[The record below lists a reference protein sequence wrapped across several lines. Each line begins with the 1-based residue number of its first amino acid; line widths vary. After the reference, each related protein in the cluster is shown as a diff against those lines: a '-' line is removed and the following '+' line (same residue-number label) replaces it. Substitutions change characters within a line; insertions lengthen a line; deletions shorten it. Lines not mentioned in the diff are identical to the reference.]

1 MNPHH
6 AARATAIVRVLTTQ
20 RNTQQSGG
28 LADAFAAADVEVLS
42 PSTLTTVIPAKAA
55 IGFTHL
61 WPAISRPSTAHTPLA
76 REAGRGRGPLRS
88 NGRVRGVP
96 VTSFFAVPHSQTAA
110 IFTSRSAPR
119 DRAPLTLPT
128 LTRWA
133 PPSPR
138 CRGARCIGD
147 RRTCPQKCVNPTAAF
162 AGMTDL

>member
-1 MNPHH
+1 
-6 AARATAIVRVLTTQ
+6 R
-20 RNTQQSGG
+20 
-28 LADAFAAADVEVLS
+28 
-42 PSTLTTVIPAKAA
+42 PSTTTTATPAKAA

-61 WPAISRPSTAHTPLA
+61 WPAMSRPSTAHTPLA

-96 VTSFFAVPHSQTAA
+96 VTSFFAAPLSQTAGTC
-110 IFTSRSAPR
+110 TSRRLVQLSAAPR
-119 DRAPLTLPT
+119 DGAPLTLPT

-147 RRTCPQKCVNPTAAF
+147 RRTRRQRYVHAIAAE
-162 AGMTDL
+162 AGTHPSTQWVYRKHPYLDNHGSRRSPG

>member
-1 MNPHH
+1 M
-6 AARATAIVRVLTTQ
+6 TTC
-20 RNTQQSGG
+20 
-28 LADAFAAADVEVLS
+28 LVAFACFVVNHKGHQDQR
-42 PSTLTTVIPAKAA
+42 PFTSTPVIPAKAA

-61 WPAISRPSTAHTPLA
+61 WPAMSGRGSAPTPLA

-96 VTSFFAVPHSQTAA
+96 VTSFFAAPRSHTPGT
-110 IFTSRSAPR
+110 FTRRPLVQLSAAPR

-147 RRTCPQKCVNPTAAF
+147 RRTRRQRYVHAIAAL
-162 AGMTDL
+162 AGMTGNSVLETEHLP

>member
-1 MNPHH
+1 MISFNQPFFIPSS
-6 AARATAIVRVLTTQ
+6 RRRPGPISPCDGCMDQVPVVGRRYVP
-20 RNTQQSGG
+20 
-28 LADAFAAADVEVLS
+28 AFAS
-42 PSTLTTVIPAKAA
+42 

-61 WPAISRPSTAHTPLA
+61 WPATSRPSTAHTPLA

-96 VTSFFAVPHSQTAA
+96 VTSFLAVPRSQTAA
-110 IFTSRSAPR
+110 IFTSRSALS

-128 LTRWA
+128 LMRWA

-147 RRTCPQKCVNPTAAF
+147 SRTCPQRCMHTIAAF
-162 AGMTDL
+162 AGMTEIWPQEQSA